1 MSIINEISLYQM
13 EIPFNFS
20 FGHGAAKRKTS
31 DSFLLVLKTDDG
43 KIGIGEGLPREYVT
57 GETLESSTE
66 FFRDNI
72 FPNIT
77 QRKDILNEVESISEE
92 GFLNQINEGYL
103 NNIDFSPTQKQTFHS
118 IRCAS
123 ELSLLDLFLQ
133 EKEKCLSDILPFNKS
148 IGYSCILPIIS
159 LKYLKIVLLL
169 VKFSNFNQVKVK
181 TNGKDDD
188 ERLNMIR
195 NRLGYDIEIRI
206 DGNSIYDYKSFKY
219 NLPFFKKYK
228 VKWIEQPFQK
238 EKHNEI
244 VSDFKQREIPLMAD
258 ESLCNLEDANLII
271 ENKYFDLFNIRISK
285 NGGIYN
291 SLQIANLA
299 KKNNIGYQLGAQ
311 VGETAI
317 LSMVGRFLG
326 YYINPIA
333 LEGSAGTLLLKK
345 DISKEKIRFKRGGK
359 AETFEGHK
367 NFGLTLRSNF
377 LKKYGNK
384 VFHKTI

>member
-1 MSIINEISLYQM
+1 M

-43 KIGIGEGLPREYVT
+43 KIGVGEGLPRVYVT
-57 GETLESSTE
+57 GETLESSTD
-66 FFRDNI
+66 FFKDNV
-72 FPNIT
+72 FPHIT
-77 QRKDILNEVESISEE
+77 QRKDILNEVESISEK
-92 GFLNQINEGYL
+92 GFLNQINEAYL
-103 NNIDFSPTQKQTFHS
+103 NNIDFSPNQKQTFHS

-148 IGYSCILPIIS
+148 ISYSCILPFIP

-195 NRLGYDIEIRI
+195 NILGNDIEIRI

-258 ESLCNLEDANLII
+258 ESLCNLKDANLII

-291 SLQIANLA
+291 SLQIADLA

-326 YYINPIA
+326 YCINPIA

-345 DISKEKIRFKRGGK
+345 DISKEKIRFRRGGK